1 MLSARYLKLDAELR
15 VGASFYSIYSKAV
28 FCCICNAPCFP
39 YKIKWYHFD
48 VEMNTLSFQ
57 FFDDV
62 EYLLDGLN
70 ETRSI
75 STRCV
80 SALDFAS
87 HCAQPSFRVN
97 LRAHGMGPK
106 IFSALQDA
114 PSDKVGFCFSLM
126 YNLLS

>member
-1 MLSARYLKLDAELR
+1 MFCSLCY
-15 VGASFYSIYSKAV
+15 AV
-28 FCCICNAPCFP
+28 CFP

-48 VEMNTLSFQ
+48 IAVNIFLFQ
-57 FFDDV
+57 FLDDV
-62 EYLLDGLN
+62 EYFLDGLK

-75 STRCV
+75 STHCI

-87 HCAQPSFRVN
+87 HCAQPSFRVS

-114 PSDKVGFCFSLM
+114 PSDKVGFV
-126 YNLLS
+126 